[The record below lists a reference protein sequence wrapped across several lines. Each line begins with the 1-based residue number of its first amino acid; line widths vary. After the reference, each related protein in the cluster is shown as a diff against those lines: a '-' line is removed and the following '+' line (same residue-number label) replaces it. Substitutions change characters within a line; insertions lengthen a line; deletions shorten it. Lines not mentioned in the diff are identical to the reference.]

1 MSLEQKLAQVRQS
14 AQERIDPDAL
24 SVMKN
29 ATQWLIESGR
39 AEEAVGAGDRL
50 PPFELPD
57 SEGRVVSSQNLLDR
71 GPLVV
76 TAYRGVW

>member
-1 MSLEQKLAQVRQS
+1 MSLEQKLAQVRES
-14 AQERIDPDAL
+14 AKERIDPDTLA
-24 SVMKN
+24 VMKD
-29 ATQWLIESGR
+29 ATRKLIESGK

-57 SEGRVVSSQNLLDR
+57 TEGRTVSSQTLLDR